1 MNPGATECTG
11 GVLFFF
17 FVHWLLLW
25 FASIWIKMK
34 WIELNGVLLID
45 EGWLYFKWRSYC
57 HDFKKKRRKKRWLSL
72 TIWFISRADL
82 KMWGSSRAVW
92 RVGHLHQLK
101 LSQQLRQWPKLR
113 LAHHRGPW
121 EGDENHHQSASD
133 LQPLFKL
140 YHQKVK
146 LERKFNYA
154 LRKVEK
160 QRSCKRNSNKSFYLS
175 FILTAVILLIYI
187 FKKLQWLIMIRFKQ
201 SRGEFSL

>member
-1 MNPGATECTG
+1 MKG
-11 GVLFFF
+11 GCI
-17 FVHWLLLW
+17 
-25 FASIWIKMK
+25 S
-34 WIELNGVLLID
+34 NGDHIAMIL
-45 EGWLYFKWRSYC
+45 
-57 HDFKKKRRKKRWLSL
+57 KKRRKKRWLSL

-92 RVGHLHQLK
+92 WVGHLHQLK
-101 LSQQLRQWPKLR
+101 LPQQLRQWPKLR